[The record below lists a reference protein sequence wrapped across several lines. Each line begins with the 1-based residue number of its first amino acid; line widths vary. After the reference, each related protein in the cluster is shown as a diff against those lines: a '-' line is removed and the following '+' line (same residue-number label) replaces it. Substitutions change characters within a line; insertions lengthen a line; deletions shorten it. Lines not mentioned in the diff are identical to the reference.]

1 MEEMKFHF
9 SIFQLFHFSIFLFF
23 NSNFFKMVFDIYT
36 PMPIQE
42 LGQRLNQEDSIWP
55 PIGKATAEDRLFMVC
70 DGMGGHDNGELASAT
85 VCNALGLWF
94 RKNVNPDAPFND
106 DMLRSALE
114 YAYCELD
121 ALDNGSARKPGTTLT
136 LLYLHKGGI
145 TAAHMGDSRIYH
157 IRPGE
162 GIKYISRDH
171 SVAFELFQSG
181 EITYEEMLAY
191 PQKNIVT
198 RAMMPGEDNRSRADI
213 IHITDVAAGD
223 YFLLCSD
230 GLLEQL
236 ANKEILD
243 IFSSGGSDEEI
254 RRYLIDITAN
264 NHDNHSA
271 YIIHVRKVTLTDDE
285 EDTLTNE
292 EPKSRYNQLN
302 IIPKEYL

>member
-1 MEEMKFHF
+1 M
-9 SIFQLFHFSIFLFF
+9 I
-23 NSNFFKMVFDIYT
+23 FDIYT
-36 PMPIQE
+36 PMTIQE
-42 LGQRLNQEDSIWP
+42 LGRRLNQEDSIWP
-55 PIGKATAEDRLFMVC
+55 LIGKATAEDRLFMVC
-70 DGMGGHDNGELASAT
+70 DGMGGHENGELASAT
-85 VCNALGLWF
+85 VCDALGLWF
-94 RKNVNPDAPFND
+94 RKNVNPDDLFND

-114 YAYCELD
+114 YAYRELD

-136 LLYLHKGGI
+136 LLYMHKGGI

-171 SVAFELFQSG
+171 SMAFELFQSG
-181 EITYEEMLAY
+181 ELTYEEMLAY
-191 PQKNIVT
+191 PQKNIIT

-236 ANKEILD
+236 GNKEITN
-243 IFSSGGSDEEI
+243 IFSSGGNDEEI
-254 RRYLIDITAN
+254 RRYLTDITAGN
-264 NHDNHSA
+264 LDNHSA
-271 YIIHVRKVTLTDDE
+271 YIIHIRKVTLADDE
-285 EDTLTNE
+285 DITLTDE
-292 EPKSRYNQLN
+292 ESKSRYNQLN